1 MYTRIHTVPKTTDI
15 YNKEELS
22 EQLTRKTW
30 QSITAL
36 RLANHVFSIILF
48 SIIRNLCNLY
58 RIIYGRLPQWIPI
71 LSYLFIIYLL
81 FIYFYSFIHLFYL
94 IYLFLGVGRGWGWGW
109 GVSHVV
115 VTVVSAYGA
124 DQKESTFHAEV
135 YIRVNLLSPWN
146 PRGS

>member
-36 RLANHVFSIILF
+36 RLANHVFSMILF

-71 LSYLFIIYLL
+71 LSYSFI
-81 FIYFYSFIHLFYL
+81 IHLFLSIYSFVL
-94 IYLFLGVGRGWGWGW
+94 SYLFNFGGGGWWWVGW
-109 GVSHVV
+109 GVVGGWWWVV
-115 VTVVSAYGA
+115 GVGLMLWSRWSVHMVPTRKSPLFTPRY
-124 DQKESTFHAEV
+124 TFGW
-135 YIRVNLLSPWN
+135 IF
-146 PRGS
+146 